1 MGPIFKFLE
10 TNFYQGY
17 SITNVEVKSKDK
29 SKMLFFYLNPKSE
42 PICPNCG
49 GGHVSVDSVKEKSIR
64 DSDFLGSHVTLV
76 IKSRVIRCEDCDA
89 SADERIDFM
98 SEHAAVTKRLE
109 QEVMDLLKRK
119 NGTVEIVAKRIGL
132 DLDLCRQIQESC
144 LPKAAEK

>member
-1 MGPIFKFLE
+1 MDPMFQFLE

-64 DSDFLGSHVTLV
+64 DSDFLGSQVTLV
-76 IKSRVIRCEDCDA
+76 IKSRVIHCEDCDA

-109 QEVMDLLKRK
+109 QEVMDLLNKEER
-119 NGTVEIVAKRIGL
+119 
-132 DLDLCRQIQESC
+132 DCRNRRQTHRS
-144 LPKAAEK
+144 

>member
-1 MGPIFKFLE
+1 MDPMFQFLE
-10 TNFYQGY
+10 NNFCQGY

-64 DSDFLGSHVTLV
+64 DSDFLDSQVTPV
-76 IKSRVIRCEDCDA
+76 IKSRVIHCEDCDA
-89 SADERIDFM
+89 SADERIDFI

>member
-1 MGPIFKFLE
+1 MKLI
-10 TNFYQGY
+10 
-17 SITNVEVKSKDK
+17 SIKATQSQTWKLKAK
-29 SKMLFFYLNPKSE
+29 IKAKCFFFYLNPKSE

-64 DSDFLGSHVTLV
+64 DSDFLDSQVTLV
-76 IKSRVIRCEDCDA
+76 IKSRVIHCEDCDV
-89 SADERIDFM
+89 SADERIDFI
-98 SEHAAVTKRLE
+98 SEYVAVTKRFE

-132 DLDLCRQIQESC
+132 DLDLCRQIQENC